1 MKNFSTQIKM
11 DIPLLLIIWNPLDY
25 IITHDEDGN
34 YLSIKGTE
42 DILIAEY
49 ALENTYSVS
58 GSRFI
63 INVPKNLKLL
73 LKYAGSKPANS
84 IILEN
89 DPLINLST
97 LS

>member
-1 MKNFSTQIKM
+1 MKNFSTQIKV

-25 IITHDEDGN
+25 LIRHDEDGN

-49 ALENTYSVS
+49 ALENTFSVS

-63 INVPKNLKLL
+63 INVPKNLKLI
-73 LKYAGSKPANS
+73 LKYNGNKPANN
-84 IILEN
+84 IVLEN
-89 DPLINLST
+89 DPLISLST